1 MPARVGPEESNNNDL
16 QGSSAD
22 DDAVYAQQPLA
33 TASANVQQPPHDQ
46 GNHTSVATAQQQT
59 STSHHG
65 GEHRGCKFPPIPGG
79 REDLVLQLLTERR
92 RAPNQVVNQPGFLTH
107 AETMALVRLANM
119 AYNTGV
125 HPLSSEN

>member
-1 MPARVGPEESNNNDL
+1 MPARVGPEESKNRDL
-16 QGSSAD
+16 KVSSAD

-33 TASANVQQPPHDQ
+33 TASAIVQQPPHDQ

-59 STSHHG
+59 STSHHHG

-125 HPLSSEN
+125 RAP